1 MKDYLVP
8 VLLLLSSALTLGRK
22 EDSYGLLLEGAEE
35 GLRLLKTIIPAL
47 VVLLSAV
54 SMLRSSGAMALLEN
68 LLAPLF
74 LRLGIPKECALLVL
88 IRPVS
93 GSAAL
98 AVGTDLMRTY
108 GVDSAVGRTAAL
120 ASSIEP
126 PSLDVMVPTASF
138 REESVFFASESVM
151 PTTLG
156 MLTFCFILMTILTRV
171 PFVILL
177 PGSGLWEMMISDGLS
192 GSLPFSTA
200 PIVSPSL
207 SRRSFA

>member
-1 MKDYLVP
+1 MLT
-8 VLLLLSSALTLGRK
+8 VLPGFALALYTVWRPLSSVTRMSTCRGFPPFGMEIFTVPFFFAFCLAATVRFTTVS
-22 EDSYGLLLEGAEE
+22 DFVS
-35 GLRLLKTIIPAL
+35 PA
-47 VVLLSAV
+47 A
-54 SMLRSSGAMALLEN
+54 
-68 LLAPLF
+68 
-74 LRLGIPKECALLVL
+74 
-88 IRPVS
+88 
-93 GSAAL
+93 GSCE
-98 AVGTDLMRTY
+98 TT
-108 GVDSAVGRTAAL
+108 TAF
-120 ASSIEP
+120 ASSIEL

-171 PFVILL
+171 PFVVLL

>member
-108 GVDSAVGRTAAL
+108 GVDSAVGRTAA
-120 ASSIEP
+120 
-126 PSLDVMVPTASF
+126 VMLGSTETTFYVIAVYFGAAGVRKSRHAIPAALCADLVGF
-138 REESVFFASESVM
+138 VM
-151 PTTLG
+151 SAATV
-156 MLTFCFILMTILTRV
+156 RW
-171 PFVILL
+171 
-177 PGSGLWEMMISDGLS
+177 LWG
-192 GSLPFSTA
+192 
-200 PIVSPSL
+200 
-207 SRRSFA
+207 

>member
-108 GVDSAVGRTAAL
+108 GVDSAVGRTAA
-120 ASSIEP
+120 
-126 PSLDVMVPTASF
+126 VM
-138 REESVFFASESVM
+138 
-151 PTTLG
+151 LG
-156 MLTFCFILMTILTRV
+156 STDH
-171 PFVILL
+171 LL
-177 PGSGLWEMMISDGLS
+177 HHQRLLWRRRNPEDPLHPA
-192 GSLPFSTA
+192 LCP
-200 PIVSPSL
+200 VCR
-207 SRRSFA
+207 SRRLCRSRGQCASVLSDRIRAKIYQNSRHSCISVIGFKKSHSSLGRKKRLMPDGFS